1 MPSSLVAPDPRLAIF
16 TVRHHKVIVD
26 SDLAALYGVTT
37 KRLNEQ
43 MRRNQDRFPEDFAFQ
58 LSEDEW
64 EVLRSQ
70 MATASAADIRSQIAT
85 ASKRN
90 LRYRPYVFT
99 EHGALM
105 AANLLNSPQAIRMSV
120 EVVRAFIRLRQMA
133 LSVDELSRK
142 VRSLENKYDGQ
153 FKTVFDALRQLLTPP
168 EPPRKK
174 IGFHPDGY
182 K

>member
-1 MPSSLVAPDPRLAIF
+1 MPSPLVASDPRLAIF

-26 SDLAALYGVTT
+26 SDLAALYSVTT

-58 LSEDEW
+58 LSAEEW

-70 MATASAADIRSQIAT
+70 IAT
-85 ASKRN
+85 SKSGSGGR
-90 LRYRPYVFT
+90 RYRPFVFT

-105 AANLLNSPQAIRMSV
+105 AANLLNSPQAVRMSV
-120 EVVRAFIRLRQMA
+120 EVVRAFVRLRQMA
-133 LSVDELSRK
+133 LSVEELSRK

-168 EPPRKK
+168 EPVRKK
-174 IGFHPDGY
+174 IGFHGG
-182 K
+182 